1 MIHILEMIVYAG
13 FIGLIVYLS
22 AILLLWVFG
31 IIELEI

>member
-1 MIHILEMIVYAG
+1 MMHILEMVVYAG
-13 FIGLIVYLS
+13 FIGLMIYLS